1 MLPTGALR
9 YAQGARLVAAG
20 GEPAAGREV
29 ERALGAGGHVG
40 QAEVP
45 VAVDPGG
52 AHDEIVRRAV
62 GRHQAKDLAALPQ
75 PDARAPCAVQ
85 RAEQRSETGGK

>member
-1 MLPTGALR
+1 
-9 YAQGARLVAAG
+9 
-20 GEPAAGREV
+20 
-29 ERALGAGGHVG
+29 
-40 QAEVP
+40 VP